1 MHLTCCN
8 IISRIGKHVRHITLA
23 RSWLGCLLGILIPSV
38 VFYLYLLLNGNY
50 ALIIDFS
57 LEQMR
62 ILDTLFPVPS
72 AEIGKG
78 SRIEGKWRSLGTER
92 SSLRMGSFERS
103 QLRNNFEVCCVKFS
117 LDSVRYYVYNDVHTS
132 DVPCFQG
139 EMRHGTRSDGL
150 RTIQFNLCS
159 RNCSEVHSVLSHES
173 VAFSFARRRNCEEN
187 AFDSVPNVGFAAW
200 FVYAFTTGHAPPF
213 VTHTAAAKT

>member
-57 LEQMR
+57 LVQMR

-92 SSLRMGSFERS
+92 SSLHTEMGSFERS

-117 LDSVRYYVYNDVHTS
+117 LDSAFATTCTTMCTRVMFHVFKVKCDTVHVAMVCAQYNSTFALVTVVKS
-132 DVPCFQG
+132 ILFY
-139 EMRHGTRSDGL
+139 
-150 RTIQFNLCS
+150 RTNPLHFHLLVDEI
-159 RNCSEVHSVLSHES
+159 
-173 VAFSFARRRNCEEN
+173 ARRTLSTLFRTW
-187 AFDSVPNVGFAAW
+187 DLPHGL
-200 FVYAFTTGHAPPF
+200 YTLLLQG
-213 VTHTAAAKT
+213 THRPL